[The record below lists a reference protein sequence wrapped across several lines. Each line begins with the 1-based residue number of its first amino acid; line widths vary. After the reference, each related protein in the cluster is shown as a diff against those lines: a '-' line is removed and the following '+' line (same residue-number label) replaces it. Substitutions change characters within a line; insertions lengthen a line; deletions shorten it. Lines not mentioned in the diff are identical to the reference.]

1 MIKNYLLVAF
11 RNLWRHRGF
20 SAINILGLTVGL
32 TAFYLIFLYVRF
44 ELTYDHF
51 HTKADRIF
59 RIVADIK
66 TPTETRKVDGPAW
79 AVGPHLPG
87 EFPEVEAAVRISP
100 NDLLVRRGDVHFQET
115 NSLFADSNFFTMFD
129 FPLKYGDPKT
139 ALKEPYSIVLSE
151 TAAKKYFGDANP
163 VGEHVLL
170 TILGWNAV
178 ITGVMRD
185 LPENTMIQGDMI
197 VSMTTISQKVDSTRD
212 NDWQNYGLKTYVML
226 RPGTDYKRFQSRLPA
241 FLEKLDGREMR
252 ESQDFPTLLL
262 EPVKDIHM
270 YSTRD
275 DNKTGNIGKI
285 YILSAIALFILL
297 IACFNF
303 VNLTTARSTER
314 AKEVGIR
321 KVIGAKRNQLA
332 RQFIG
337 ESVILC
343 LIAWILTLALS
354 TLLLPMFNSLSGKT
368 LHPGYFLELLG
379 LAMAI
384 GLLAGIYPALV
395 LSSYRPVAVL
405 KGRFTTGSKGTLLR
419 KALVVAQFTIS
430 ITLMIGTIVVYA
442 QMTFM
447 RKADLGYNKDQKI
460 IIDTEGDPNR
470 DAFRNSLTG
479 LPHIRSVTMSGLI
492 PGKEQFP
499 QALSRIQNVRGEMQS
514 SNLDVFFVDFDF
526 IPEYQ
531 MKMLAGR
538 AFNKTYGTDTTQ
550 AMIVNES
557 ALKLFGYTRPDQIL
571 GQKFDQWGRQGTIIG
586 VVKDF
591 HLHSLQEAIQPMTM
605 RIEPQGCYLVT
616 VNVDAGANIPGILK
630 AIESAWHAAFP
641 VRPFSYYFLDEFFDR
656 QYRNDER
663 FGNIFLDFAVLAILI
678 SCMGLLG
685 LASYSTLQRRR
696 EIGIRKVLGASTRA
710 IVQLLT
716 TDFVRLVALSFVLAT
731 PLAAY
736 FMHHWLEGFAYRTSL
751 TWWMFIIAGL
761 TALII
766 AMLTVCY
773 QALKAAIANPVK
785 SLRTE

>member
-1 MIKNYLLVAF
+1 
-11 RNLWRHRGF
+11 
-20 SAINILGLTVGL
+20 
-32 TAFYLIFLYVRF
+32 
-44 ELTYDHF
+44 
-51 HTKADRIF
+51 
-59 RIVADIK
+59 
-66 TPTETRKVDGPAW
+66 
-79 AVGPHLPG
+79 
-87 EFPEVEAAVRISP
+87 
-100 NDLLVRRGDVHFQET
+100 
-115 NSLFADSNFFTMFD
+115 
-129 FPLKYGDPKT
+129 
-139 ALKEPYSIVLSE
+139 
-151 TAAKKYFGDANP
+151 
-163 VGEHVLL
+163 
-170 TILGWNAV
+170 
-178 ITGVMRD
+178 
-185 LPENTMIQGDMI
+185 
-197 VSMTTISQKVDSTRD
+197 
-212 NDWQNYGLKTYVML
+212 
-226 RPGTDYKRFQSRLPA
+226 
-241 FLEKLDGREMR
+241 
-252 ESQDFPTLLL
+252 
-262 EPVKDIHM
+262 
-270 YSTRD
+270 
-275 DNKTGNIGKI
+275 
-285 YILSAIALFILL
+285 
-297 IACFNF
+297 
-303 VNLTTARSTER
+303 
-314 AKEVGIR
+314 
-321 KVIGAKRNQLA
+321 
-332 RQFIG
+332 
-337 ESVILC
+337 
-343 LIAWILTLALS
+343 
-354 TLLLPMFNSLSGKT
+354 
-368 LHPGYFLELLG
+368 
-379 LAMAI
+379 
-384 GLLAGIYPALV
+384 
-395 LSSYRPVAVL
+395 
-405 KGRFTTGSKGTLLR
+405 
-419 KALVVAQFTIS
+419 
-430 ITLMIGTIVVYA
+430 
-442 QMTFM
+442 
-447 RKADLGYNKDQKI
+447 
-460 IIDTEGDPNR
+460 
-470 DAFRNSLTG
+470 
-479 LPHIRSVTMSGLI
+479 
-492 PGKEQFP
+492 
-499 QALSRIQNVRGEMQS
+499 
-514 SNLDVFFVDFDF
+514 
-526 IPEYQ
+526 

>member
-514 SNLDVFFVDFDF
+514 SNLDVFFRGLRFYSR
-526 IPEYQ
+526 IP
-531 MKMLAGR
+531 
-538 AFNKTYGTDTTQ
+538 
-550 AMIVNES
+550 NEN
-557 ALKLFGYTRPDQIL
+557 ARG
-571 GQKFDQWGRQGTIIG
+571 
-586 VVKDF
+586 
-591 HLHSLQEAIQPMTM
+591 
-605 RIEPQGCYLVT
+605 
-616 VNVDAGANIPGILK
+616 PG
-630 AIESAWHAAFP
+630 F
-641 VRPFSYYFLDEFFDR
+641 
-656 QYRNDER
+656 Q
-663 FGNIFLDFAVLAILI
+663 
-678 SCMGLLG
+678 
-685 LASYSTLQRRR
+685 
-696 EIGIRKVLGASTRA
+696 
-710 IVQLLT
+710 
-716 TDFVRLVALSFVLAT
+716 
-731 PLAAY
+731 
-736 FMHHWLEGFAYRTSL
+736 
-751 TWWMFIIAGL
+751 
-761 TALII
+761 
-766 AMLTVCY
+766 
-773 QALKAAIANPVK
+773 
-785 SLRTE
+785 

>member
-252 ESQDFPTLLL
+252 ESQDFPTLVL

>member
-20 SAINILGLTVGL
+20 SAINILGLTVGR

-151 TAAKKYFGDANP
+151 TAAKKYFGDVNP

>member
-1 MIKNYLLVAF
+1 
-11 RNLWRHRGF
+11 
-20 SAINILGLTVGL
+20 
-32 TAFYLIFLYVRF
+32 
-44 ELTYDHF
+44 
-51 HTKADRIF
+51 
-59 RIVADIK
+59 
-66 TPTETRKVDGPAW
+66 
-79 AVGPHLPG
+79 
-87 EFPEVEAAVRISP
+87 
-100 NDLLVRRGDVHFQET
+100 
-115 NSLFADSNFFTMFD
+115 
-129 FPLKYGDPKT
+129 
-139 ALKEPYSIVLSE
+139 
-151 TAAKKYFGDANP
+151 
-163 VGEHVLL
+163 
-170 TILGWNAV
+170 
-178 ITGVMRD
+178 
-185 LPENTMIQGDMI
+185 
-197 VSMTTISQKVDSTRD
+197 
-212 NDWQNYGLKTYVML
+212 
-226 RPGTDYKRFQSRLPA
+226 
-241 FLEKLDGREMR
+241 
-252 ESQDFPTLLL
+252 
-262 EPVKDIHM
+262 
-270 YSTRD
+270 
-275 DNKTGNIGKI
+275 
-285 YILSAIALFILL
+285 
-297 IACFNF
+297 
-303 VNLTTARSTER
+303 
-314 AKEVGIR
+314 
-321 KVIGAKRNQLA
+321 
-332 RQFIG
+332 
-337 ESVILC
+337 
-343 LIAWILTLALS
+343 
-354 TLLLPMFNSLSGKT
+354 
-368 LHPGYFLELLG
+368 
-379 LAMAI
+379 
-384 GLLAGIYPALV
+384 
-395 LSSYRPVAVL
+395 
-405 KGRFTTGSKGTLLR
+405 
-419 KALVVAQFTIS
+419 
-430 ITLMIGTIVVYA
+430 
-442 QMTFM
+442 
-447 RKADLGYNKDQKI
+447 
-460 IIDTEGDPNR
+460 
-470 DAFRNSLTG
+470 
-479 LPHIRSVTMSGLI
+479 MSGLI

-630 AIESAWHAAFP
+630 AIEGAWHAAFP